1 MLTHLQNY
9 FLLFYCKLQYSYTG
23 PKRDE
28 VHITAMFIQFGV
40 IENESVCSLLSVSN
54 TPWEDQEFKE
64 WFTVAVESIVKE
76 IVIEFTQ
83 NFKFLHMVL
92 RP

>member
-54 TPWEDQEFKE
+54 TP
-64 WFTVAVESIVKE
+64 
-76 IVIEFTQ
+76 
-83 NFKFLHMVL
+83 
-92 RP
+92 

>member
-1 MLTHLQNY
+1 M
-9 FLLFYCKLQYSYTG
+9 
-23 PKRDE
+23 
-28 VHITAMFIQFGV
+28 IIQFGF
-40 IENESVCSLLSVSN
+40 IENEIFGSLLSVN
-54 TPWEDQEFKE
+54 ITPWEDQELKE

-92 RP
+92 RA